1 MQQRQKLRDKM
12 QLKMVLPEDTKQIE
26 DDAEM
31 FSLANIRTKK
41 VMLTTLL
48 YY

>member
-1 MQQRQKLRDKM
+1 
-12 QLKMVLPEDTKQIE
+12 
-26 DDAEM
+26 M

-48 YY
+48 YYWYIILETWCKINPQYVYVTPRH